1 MPIVPIGKLKL
12 QVVHET
18 ANRQEF
24 VEQLRWGLERMV
36 REVISSSLGAILE
49 EEVDRILGRA
59 AYRRRHH
66 SGERESR
73 RAQCNGCRSRTVR
86 DFRRNGHRLRGLETH
101 WGHVRI
107 AMPQVEC
114 QCGHAVH
121 IQYQSVAERQRFW
134 DDLELEIRAEYTRGV
149 SLRSMKDR
157 FDQLLGGSVGLRSLN
172 ERVQAI
178 QTYAQAWQTRSVEDV
193 PPVIRV
199 DGIWVHLLLPSGQQ
213 HKDARGRQR
222 RVKRSQRLPVLIA
235 QGVWPAQ
242 GRAEIL
248 TWCLGKGEDQASW
261 EDLLFQ
267 LRQMGIFGEQ
277 LALLVGDGSPGFAA
291 ARQVVY
297 PEVPFQ
303 RCIFHKIRNVL
314 QALAPPAGMPRKEF
328 RDYQRPLLASL
339 AQIWQAADEFEARE
353 RQQAFCQKWLSEQPA
368 AVASLQRDFEL
379 TLTFY
384 GVQRQAAAQG
394 ESWPAA
400 ALRTTSALEREN
412 REFRRRIRAAIQFQS
427 ATGLMTTLYQNL
439 VFRQLRTPDR
449 KPGEWA
455 THVEHQI
462 EESRLFLN

>member
-12 QVVHET
+12 QVVPKSS
-18 ANRQEF
+18 NRQEF
-24 VEQLRWGLERMV
+24 VEQLQAGLGRVV

-49 EEVDRILGRA
+49 EEVDQILGRP

-73 RAQCNGCRSRTVR
+73 QAQCNGCRSRKVR

-101 WGHVRI
+101 WGHLRI

-121 IQYQSVAERQRFW
+121 IQYQRVAERQRFW
-134 DDLELEIRAEYTRGV
+134 DDLDLEIRAEYTRGV

-157 FDQLLGGSVGLRSLN
+157 LDRLLGGSVGLRSLN

-178 QTYAQAWQTRSVEDV
+178 HSYAQAWQTRSFADP

-199 DGIWVHLLLPSGQQ
+199 DGVWVHLLLPTGQQ

-222 RVKRSQRLPVLIA
+222 PVKQGQRVPVLIA

-242 GRAEIL
+242 GRTEIL
-248 TWCLGKGEDQASW
+248 TWCLGKGEDQDSW
-261 EDLLFQ
+261 KDLLFQ
-267 LRQMGIFGEQ
+267 LRQMGIWEEQ

-291 ARQVVY
+291 ARQVVC
-297 PEVPFQ
+297 PKVPFQ
-303 RCIFHKIRNVL
+303 RCVFHKIRNVL
-314 QALAPPAGMPRKEF
+314 QALVPPAGMPRQEF
-328 RDYQRPLLASL
+328 REYQRPLLASL
-339 AQIWQAADEFEARE
+339 AQIWQAEDELEARG
-353 RQQAFCQKWLSEQPA
+353 RQQTFCQKWLSEQPA

-384 GVQRQAAAQG
+384 EVQRQAVERG
-394 ESWPAA
+394 ETWPSA
-400 ALRTTSALEREN
+400 ALRTTSGLEREN
-412 REFRRRIRAAIQFQS
+412 REFRRRTRAAIQFQS
-427 ATGLMTTLYQNL
+427 STGLMATLYQNL
-439 VFRQLRTPDR
+439 VFRELRR
-449 KPGEWA
+449 SGRMPGEWA
-455 THVEHQI
+455 TRIEHQI
-462 EESRLFLN
+462 EESRHFLN